1 MADEIT
7 MTGSLTISATNFR
20 EQFSPGTISI
30 DLASNKG
37 DGGVQEIS
45 HSGTAAQGESLG
57 VTDVAVGGVCF
68 FRNLDET
75 NFVEIGFQVSSTFYP
90 FLKLL
95 PGEFSMGR
103 LGNAAPFAR
112 ANTANVDLQYR
123 ILSP

>member
-7 MTGSLTISATNFR
+7 MTGSLSITATNFR
-20 EQFSPGTISI
+20 EQFNPGTISI

-45 HSGTAAQGESLG
+45 HSGSAAQGETIG
-57 VTDVAVGGVCF
+57 VTDVTVGGICF
-68 FRNLDET
+68 FRNLDEK
-75 NFVEIGFQVSSTFYP
+75 NYVEIGIQVGGTFYA

-103 LGNAAPFAR
+103 IGTSAPYAR
-112 ANTANVDLQYR
+112 ANTANVNLQYR

>member
-7 MTGSLTISATNFR
+7 MTGSLAISATNFR
-20 EQFSPGTISI
+20 EQYSPGQISI

-45 HSGTAAQGESLG
+45 HSGSAAQGEALS
-57 VTDVAVGGVCF
+57 VTDVSVGGVYF
-68 FRNLDET
+68 MRNLDET
-75 NFVEIGFQVSSTFYP
+75 NYVEVGFQVSSTFYA

-95 PGEFSMGR
+95 PGEYSIGR
-103 LGNAAPFAR
+103 IGNAAPYAR
-112 ANTANVDLQYR
+112 ANTANVNLQYR

>member
-7 MTGSLTISATNFR
+7 MSGSLSIAATNFR
-20 EQFSPGTISI
+20 EQFNPGTISI

-45 HSGTAAQGESLG
+45 HSGAAAQGEALG
-57 VTDVAVGGVCF
+57 VTDVSVGGVCF

-75 NFVEIGFQVSSTFYP
+75 NYVEVGFQVSSTFYA

-95 PGEFSMGR
+95 PGEFCLGR
-103 LGNAAPFAR
+103 IGTAAPYAR
-112 ANTANVDLQYR
+112 ANTANVNLQYR